1 MKTKKSKI
9 NDVLITD
16 KIPREMH
23 KNNPMNVDWEL
34 LWAINRY
41 SNKVGLIKTTK
52 QRINRFFDQ

>member
-34 LWAINRY
+34 L
-41 SNKVGLIKTTK
+41 
-52 QRINRFFDQ
+52 